1 MGEGGKGEATVMPL
15 ISPYSSSENPIE
27 PSNNLKIPPKV
38 PPPPPP
44 PIHQHHQSLSP
55 LPTSTTA
62 TASLSRNS
70 IFALSA
76 TLVSALVASY
86 AILSSSD
93 SDHKSSNPLYAGIEH
108 AVHKSSDSFKKVFH
122 HAKQIGVAASV
133 LWQSLSSVLSS
144 ANHEAESARALA
156 YLIADPNV
164 SAAVLGRPH
173 AIPNLLSWCHRIFPI
188 QATCSLNEKELQ
200 TVVSKL
206 VLQFMN
212 DKQPHEVARPVK
224 TLLRRKKENRMA
236 GTRLVQWLNL
246 LLCAL
251 VLLKT
256 EGADV
261 GITFVQDAVAKGA
274 VCLDGSPPAYHWDKG
289 VGAGINN
296 WLVHI
301 EGGGWCN
308 NVTTCLS
315 RTKTRLGSSKL
326 MDKEIAFSG
335 ILSRYQKFNP
345 ESVLNFQTSMTGTE
359 LRLDTVMGH
368 HLPEM

>member
-55 LPTSTTA
+55 LPTSTT

-173 AIPNLLSWCHRIFPI
+173 AIPNLLRINAI
-188 QATCSLNEKELQ
+188 CE
-200 TVVSKL
+200 
-206 VLQFMN
+206 
-212 DKQPHEVARPVK
+212 
-224 TLLRRKKENRMA
+224 
-236 GTRLVQWLNL
+236 
-246 LLCAL
+246 
-251 VLLKT
+251 
-256 EGADV
+256 
-261 GITFVQDAVAKGA
+261 
-274 VCLDGSPPAYHWDKG
+274 
-289 VGAGINN
+289 
-296 WLVHI
+296 
-301 EGGGWCN
+301 
-308 NVTTCLS
+308 
-315 RTKTRLGSSKL
+315 
-326 MDKEIAFSG
+326 
-335 ILSRYQKFNP
+335 
-345 ESVLNFQTSMTGTE
+345 
-359 LRLDTVMGH
+359 
-368 HLPEM
+368 